1 MAMLK
6 HLLWATDFSESANAA
21 LEYCI
26 VLAKLTNASMTLL
39 HIAEAEEAINE
50 KLTSE
55 HRQRLEAIASELS
68 QSGFAVTT
76 VIRSGQAAK
85 TIVEVVKEA
94 NADLVVLGAHG
105 RTSFREKLLGSTT
118 EQVLTTSPVPVLFV
132 RERKE
137 PRFQHLLVPSD
148 LSDDALP
155 ALDFTIRLAELTK
168 AKISLLHIVAPFEGS
183 PEAWDELKREIASEL
198 KVWSERSLAPE
209 AMPTIEPKVKRYHHP
224 GAGITDFAR
233 ENDVDLIIIPTHG
246 RSALG
251 MLIIGSVAAHVIY
264 YASCP
269 VISGRAEAFKKVVG
283 NR

>member
-26 VLAKLTNASMTLL
+26 ALAKLTNASMTLL

-50 KLTSE
+50 KLASE
-55 HRQRLEAIASELS
+55 HRQRLEATASRLS

-85 TIVEVVKEA
+85 TIVEVAKEA

-148 LSDDALP
+148 LSDAALP